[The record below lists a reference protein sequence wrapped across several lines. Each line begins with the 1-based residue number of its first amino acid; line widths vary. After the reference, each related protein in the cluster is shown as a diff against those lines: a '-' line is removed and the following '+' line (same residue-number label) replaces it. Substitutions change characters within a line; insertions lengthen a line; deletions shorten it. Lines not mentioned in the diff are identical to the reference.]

1 MIFKWNHN
9 IKLPNLE
16 FLGYHSEITQ
26 QKKDPKG
33 LSNRSSSSSLGF
45 VFPKRKKFFQ
55 NVYIFST
62 SAIDQGCHT
71 FETPSFGFSKL
82 WKFFGL
88 FQHWRTNL
96 AKRKVF
102 GIVHMISFEYHVNSV
117 RGDGSNASQTIFFG
131 KNPTETKLKL
141 QKLTSSSRLC
151 AHCA

>member
-71 FETPSFGFSKL
+71 FETPSFGFSKVEIFWVISALGNKLGKTKSVWDCPYDFL
-82 WKFFGL
+82 WISCQLSAWRWFKCFPNHFF
-88 FQHWRTNL
+88 W
-96 AKRKVF
+96 K
-102 GIVHMISFEYHVNSV
+102 
-117 RGDGSNASQTIFFG
+117 
-131 KNPTETKLKL
+131 
-141 QKLTSSSRLC
+141 
-151 AHCA
+151 